1 MAAQKRVDN
10 KRRILKEGE
19 SQLPDGRY
27 RYRYFDMDGCRQVV
41 YSWKLV
47 ERDRMPPGKKDDL
60 SLREKE
66 RQIERDMEDSIK
78 TGRDAKITLN
88 QMFETYMTGKISLK
102 QSTRTNYIYMYT
114 HYVQDGFGKKLLKD
128 IRYSDVKAFYNSLI
142 VEKGFKANSME
153 IINTLI
159 HPALTLAVRDG
170 YIRFNPSDGVMM
182 EIKKSHQWEK
192 THRHALTIE
201 EQSAFLNYIASN
213 EQYKHWLPMFTL
225 FLGTGC
231 RVGEIVGLRWED
243 CDFKQRIINI
253 NHTLIY
259 RLQDDGRVEYLIT
272 TPKTEAGI
280 REIPMMDE
288 VYDALVQLKN
298 WQVLVGD
305 AHDEI
310 DGYSGFIL
318 TNRFGNV
325 CNPHTI
331 NRVIERMYKGYNKQ
345 ETEQARAEGRQP
357 MLIRHFSV
365 HNLRHTF
372 CTRFCENETNLK
384 VIQDIMGHADITTT
398 MNIYA
403 EATKEKKQQAMAN
416 LNGKMYH
423 LLTISGSSLKGMAIV
438 KLYKNIKISEAS
450 AAPENRF
457 LMRCTVSGVHL
468 TGGMLL
474 HDNRA
479 FIGLSNDSSILFCKE
494 DVHNAQLHR
503 IQFR

>member
-114 HYVQDGFGKKLLKD
+114 HYVQDGFGKKMLKD

-259 RLQDDGRVEYLIT
+259 RLQDDGRVEYHIT

-288 VYDALVQLKN
+288 VYDALIQLKN

-310 DGYSGFIL
+310 DDYSGFIL

-365 HNLRHTF
+365 P
-372 CTRFCENETNLK
+372 
-384 VIQDIMGHADITTT
+384 D
-398 MNIYA
+398 
-403 EATKEKKQQAMAN
+403 
-416 LNGKMYH
+416 
-423 LLTISGSSLKGMAIV
+423 
-438 KLYKNIKISEAS
+438 S
-450 AAPENRF
+450 AR
-457 LMRCTVSGVHL
+457 MKRT
-468 TGGMLL
+468 
-474 HDNRA
+474 
-479 FIGLSNDSSILFCKE
+479 
-494 DVHNAQLHR
+494 
-503 IQFR
+503 

>member
-114 HYVQDGFGKKLLKD
+114 HYVQDGFGKKMLKD

-259 RLQDDGRVEYLIT
+259 RLQDDGRVEYHIT

-288 VYDALVQLKN
+288 GMCRAILLSERHLQHFENVGEEIEREVSDFIGVMFDICHDTAQGSVFQGLHGCVDKQINVHIRHLLLGLVALVCLQLAFSGN
-298 WQVLVGD
+298 LLSQRIPAAQIELLPFLV
-305 AHDEI
+305 
-310 DGYSGFIL
+310 
-318 TNRFGNV
+318 
-325 CNPHTI
+325 
-331 NRVIERMYKGYNKQ
+331 
-345 ETEQARAEGRQP
+345 
-357 MLIRHFSV
+357 
-365 HNLRHTF
+365 
-372 CTRFCENETNLK
+372 
-384 VIQDIMGHADITTT
+384 
-398 MNIYA
+398 
-403 EATKEKKQQAMAN
+403 
-416 LNGKMYH
+416 H
-423 LLTISGSSLKGMAIV
+423 LLLYSDLIFRIV
-438 KLYKNIKISEAS
+438 VVDDLGELCILELILVIIQPKSRVCQIHARRSQKLCLVIVQRHS
-450 AAPENRF
+450 
-457 LMRCTVSGVHL
+457 MRHG
-468 TGGMLL
+468 LL
-474 HDNRA
+474 
-479 FIGLSNDSSILFCKE
+479 
-494 DVHNAQLHR
+494 
-503 IQFR
+503 

>member
-27 RYRYFDMDGCRQVV
+27 RYRYFDMGGCRQVV

-114 HYVQDGFGKKLLKD
+114 HYVQDGFGKKMLKD

-259 RLQDDGRVEYLIT
+259 RLQDDGRVEYHIS

-403 EATKEKKQQAMAN
+403 EATKEKKQEAMAN
-416 LNGKMYH
+416 LNEK
-423 LLTISGSSLKGMAIV
+423 
-438 KLYKNIKISEAS
+438 IKI
-450 AAPENRF
+450 
-457 LMRCTVSGVHL
+457 M
-468 TGGMLL
+468 
-474 HDNRA
+474 
-479 FIGLSNDSSILFCKE
+479 
-494 DVHNAQLHR
+494 
-503 IQFR
+503 

>member
-1 MAAQKRVDN
+1 MAAQKRVGN
-10 KRRILKEGE
+10 KRRILKDGE

-114 HYVQDGFGKKLLKD
+114 HYVQDGFGKKMLKD

-201 EQSAFLNYIASN
+201 EQSAFLNYITSN

-259 RLQDDGRVEYLIT
+259 RLQDDGRVEYHIT

-325 CNPHTI
+325 YNPHTI

-403 EATKEKKQQAMAN
+403 EATKEKKQEAMAN
-416 LNGKMYH
+416 LNGK
-423 LLTISGSSLKGMAIV
+423 
-438 KLYKNIKISEAS
+438 IKI
-450 AAPENRF
+450 
-457 LMRCTVSGVHL
+457 M
-468 TGGMLL
+468 
-474 HDNRA
+474 
-479 FIGLSNDSSILFCKE
+479 
-494 DVHNAQLHR
+494 
-503 IQFR
+503 